1 MVEIAASSYCLHL
14 EKAALQALSPFAI
27 SETASILQLLTSSLY
42 FVISSLVQHVQAS
55 SAVASLL
62 LSKHFWASVSKLVTD
77 AAQASTAVMFAFG
90 KLAGLQVLLTS
101 FSHSCR
107 VMVRLAI
114 CLAPSESVDP
124 EHERLDL
131 LPPPTSI
138 SFLAIGPKTAFL
150 PDFFSAISAC
160 FSILV
165 FCFMKLATWF
175 LHLLMAVVALS
186 RHFPSTI
193 LPWALDPLFVLFLFL
208 FVLFLFFLLF
218 FLLLF
223 FLFFLPFL
231 FFLFLLP
238 ASASL
243 AILKE
248 EIFCERLCS
257 SFSADAKTA
266 RTTRSPK
273 RIREIL
279 LILNSYWKQ

>member
-1 MVEIAASSYCLHL
+1 
-14 EKAALQALSPFAI
+14 
-27 SETASILQLLTSSLY
+27 
-42 FVISSLVQHVQAS
+42 
-55 SAVASLL
+55 
-62 LSKHFWASVSKLVTD
+62 
-77 AAQASTAVMFAFG
+77 
-90 KLAGLQVLLTS
+90 
-101 FSHSCR
+101 
-107 VMVRLAI
+107 
-114 CLAPSESVDP
+114 
-124 EHERLDL
+124 
-131 LPPPTSI
+131 
-138 SFLAIGPKTAFL
+138 
-150 PDFFSAISAC
+150 
-160 FSILV
+160 
-165 FCFMKLATWF
+165 
-175 LHLLMAVVALS
+175 MAVVALS

-223 FLFFLPFL
+223 FLFFLL
-231 FFLFLLP
+231 LLP

>member
-1 MVEIAASSYCLHL
+1 MQH
-14 EKAALQALSPFAI
+14 KHQLQSC
-27 SETASILQLLTSSLY
+27 
-42 FVISSLVQHVQAS
+42 
-55 SAVASLL
+55 LL
-62 LSKHFWASVSKLVTD
+62 L
-77 AAQASTAVMFAFG
+77 G
-90 KLAGLQVLLTS
+90 KLSGLQVLLTS

-114 CLAPSESVDP
+114 CFAPSESIDP

-165 FCFMKLATWF
+165 FCFIKLATWF

-193 LPWALDPLFVLFLFL
+193 LPWALDPLFVLFLF
-208 FVLFLFFLLF
+208 FLLF

-223 FLFFLPFL
+223 FLFFFPFL
-231 FFLFLLP
+231 FFLFLFP
-238 ASASL
+238 GSASL

-248 EIFCERLCS
+248 VIFCERLCS

-266 RTTRSPK
+266 RATRSPK